1 MTQTINA
8 STARQEWSKILNKV
22 FREETRIL
30 VEKSG
35 IPVAAIISAEDLKR
49 LDRLEKERSD
59 RFRILDEVKAAFRD
73 IPESEIENEVDQ
85 ALTRVRQ
92 TTGAREK

>member
-8 STARQEWSKILNKV
+8 STARQEFSKILNKV
-22 FREETRIL
+22 FREETRIV

-49 LDRLEKERSD
+49 LDQLEKERSD

-73 IPESEIENEVDQ
+73 IPEAEIENETDK
-85 ALTRVRQ
+85 AINRVRQ

>member
-1 MTQTINA
+1 MTQTVNA

-22 FREETRIL
+22 FREETRIV

-35 IPVAAIISAEDLKR
+35 IPVAAIISTEDLKR
-49 LDRLEKERSD
+49 LDQLEKERAD
-59 RFRILDEVKAAFRD
+59 RFRVLDEIKAAFRD
-73 IPESEIENEVDQ
+73 ISESEIENEADQ

>member
-22 FREETRIL
+22 FREETRIV

-49 LDRLEKERSD
+49 LDRLEKERAD

-73 IPESEIENEVDQ
+73 IPEAKIENEADR